1 MRKIALALDVND
13 INQALEIVD
22 EIEDKIIIK
31 IGYNLFIKGGINFL
45 KQIKDRGFEIFLD
58 LKLHDI
64 PNTVYNAVKAASE
77 IGVDYLTI
85 HSLGGQEMVQQ
96 AVKAKETTDLKIL
109 AVTILTSH
117 DENYPKLLGSSLSV
131 SELAYRLADMAVNN
145 GADGIVCSS
154 HEVKF
159 LKENIKNPFIAVV
172 PGIRLTKEKT
182 DDQTRIATP
191 EEAFKNKADIIVVG
205 RPILKSANRN
215 NVIKQIIKTA
225 NKFNKEAL

>member
-1 MRKIALALDVND
+1 MKKLALALDVND

-22 EIEDKIIIK
+22 EIQDKIIIK
-31 IGYNLFIKGGINFL
+31 IGYNLFIKGGINFV
-45 KQIKDRGFEIFLD
+45 KQIKDKGFEIFLD

-64 PNTVYNAVKAASE
+64 PNTVYNGVKAVSE

-85 HSLGGQEMVQQ
+85 HSLGGQEMIQQ
-96 AVKAKETTDLKIL
+96 AVKAKEGTDLKIL

-131 SELAYRLADMAVNN
+131 PDLAYRMADMAVSN
-145 GADGIVCSS
+145 GSDGIVCSS

-159 LKENIKNPFIAVV
+159 LKEYIQKPFIAVV

-191 EEAFKNKADIIVVG
+191 KEAFGNGADIIVVG
-205 RPILKSANRN
+205 RPILKAEDRN
-215 NVIKQIIKTA
+215 KIIK
-225 NKFNKEAL
+225 EILSVIEEL